1 MSLTILALRNV
12 FREKVRAVLTLL
24 GIAVAMMTLLVL
36 GTALR
41 SWDAAQDVARKD
53 RLVTRH
59 KVTFI
64 MTLPKRYVDE
74 IREAKRPDGSP
85 LASKVT
91 WSSWFGGRVPG
102 REREFF
108 ASYAI
113 DPESY
118 FDVMDEIEVSPE
130 ALETLRNDRG
140 SAIIGD
146 LLARDFGWKPGDT
159 ITLDSPIYPSADG
172 APWTFTVA
180 GVYTTKSRVMN
191 RQTLVFP
198 WARLNEVLPPHER
211 DTVGWITSTTPGEN
225 AADAALAIDR
235 FFDDREVQTLSQDER
250 AFATSFLGMVSSV
263 LDVVAVLSGVIVLIM
278 AMILANTIAMAV
290 NERSGELASLKAIGF
305 GPRSVAYVV
314 VVEAAFF
321 AVVGSLLGLV
331 AGVSAIDGG
340 LGAFF
345 EEKLTNLFPVFR
357 VEPGLAALA
366 LAVSVAA
373 SLAAACIP
381 AWVASRLQVT
391 EALRRTL

>member
-1 MSLTILALRNV
+1 MSLVILALRNV
-12 FREKVRAVLTLL
+12 FREKARAALTLL
-24 GIAVAMMTLLVL
+24 GIALGMMTLLVL

-41 SWDAAQDVARKD
+41 SWDAAQDLARKD

-64 MTLPKRYVDE
+64 MTLPRRYVDE
-74 IREAKRPDGSP
+74 IRAAKRPDGSP
-85 LASKVT
+85 LVANAT

-118 FDVMDEIEVSPE
+118 FDVMDEIQVSPE
-130 ALETLRNDRG
+130 TLETIKNDR
-140 SAIIGD
+140 SAAVIGD

-159 ITLDSPIYPSADG
+159 ITLDSPLYPSPDG

-180 GVYTTKSRVMN
+180 GVYTTKSRAVN

-198 WARLNEVLPPHER
+198 WARLNEALPPQER
-211 DTVGWITSTTPGEN
+211 DTVGWITSTTPGAS

-235 FFDDREVQTLSQDER
+235 FFEDRDVQTLSQDER

-290 NERSGELASLKAIGF
+290 NERAGELAALKAIGF

-314 VVEAAFF
+314 LVEASFF
-321 AVVGSLLGLV
+321 ALVGSLLGLV
-331 AGVSAIDGG
+331 AGICAIDGG

-357 VEPGLAALA
+357 VEPGLAAVA
-366 LAVSVAA
+366 LGVSVAA
-373 SLAAACIP
+373 SLAAACVP
-381 AWVASRLQVT
+381 AWFASRLQVT